1 MSYKRERRI
10 NTRVSGLELQILEQ
24 SGLTN
29 SQIVR
34 YGIRKYYEEH
44 PLSVEAQLLVE
55 ISFLQDKITEK
66 ENELDALK
74 KEVQE
79 KVDLYTGIRDNRN
92 VCKGRDVALKVYD
105 LYLDFVDDGD
115 LTDDFRSDLNN
126 FYSYCYDGISLVG
139 LRHHMC
145 FDDVVRVFEEYL
157 DFVCTGGEDVVF
169 GGESV

>member
-1 MSYKRERRI
+1 MGYKRERRI
-10 NTRVSGLELQILEQ
+10 NTRINGLELQILEQ

-55 ISFLQDKITEK
+55 IGFLQDKITEK

-79 KVDLYTGIRDNRN
+79 KVSMYTEIRDT
-92 VCKGRDVALKVYD
+92 RDSVRGKEVAMKVYD
-105 LYLDFVDDGD
+105 LYLDFSDNTD
-115 LTDDFRSDLNN
+115 LTDEFRSDLTN
-126 FYSYCYDGISLVG
+126 FYSYCYDGIALVG
-139 LRHHMC
+139 LKHNMG
-145 FDDVVRVFEEYL
+145 FDDVISVFEGYL
-157 DFVCTGGEDVVF
+157 EFVCGGVGGVVD
-169 GGESV
+169 GVVS